1 MLNIEETTGLWEE
14 MAQIFGGQ
22 RLKTLTVMHGE
33 IDNNWQM
40 PKMSHLKH
48 LYQCVILVQQACG
61 RKAGVSESDS
71 V

>member
-1 MLNIEETTGLWEE
+1 MLNIEEKTGLWEE

-33 IDNNWQM
+33 TDNNWQT
-40 PKMSHLKH
+40 PKMSPLKH
-48 LYQCVILVQQACG
+48 LCQCAILVRRACG
-61 RKAGVSESDS
+61 SKAGVSESDS